1 MKRSILFLTTIV
13 AACTARSQ
21 EPADALRI
29 SWTTPSGTARNQAIG
44 GAMGSLGG
52 DITATFV
59 NPAGLAFYR
68 TNEGV
73 FTPAF
78 HFGKTKGNY
87 LDRKETARANKFDLG
102 TTGYIFA
109 GGTQRRSFALSIG
122 FNTTASFKNDV
133 LYRGVNKQTSYSQ
146 KFIEELNNS
155 GIKDST
161 IANRFYYG
169 PSLAFNTYWIDP
181 VKNSS
186 GQLVGFS
193 TNSPI
198 ATGLVQEQKI
208 STRGGIYE
216 TSIGFA
222 SNEKDKLMIGGAIG
236 LPFLYMNR
244 TSSFIESDLTKDTSN
259 RFDFG
264 AFSDELTTKGF
275 GLNLKMGIIYKP
287 QEYWRLGLAI
297 HSPTMYSLTDSYSAQ
312 ITTNTEN
319 YNGIY
324 TDYSD
329 DYTNG
334 GAAEFKYQHITPYK
348 VIGSISYVLREIQD
362 VTRQKG
368 FITADAEYINY
379 KASSYMVDE
388 DEDEVNVNSAENKAY
403 YKALNKAI
411 DKAYKGAFNF
421 RVGGELK
428 FTTIMVRAGAS
439 YYGNPYKEVNG
450 GKGNKL
456 NLTGGLGYRNKGMFI
471 DLTYVHSMISDIHA
485 PYMLENASFPVA
497 KLKNTTGNVF
507 LTLGYKF

>member
-1 MKRSILFLTTIV
+1 MKRFILFLTTLM
-13 AACTARSQ
+13 AASAAFSQ

-52 DITATFV
+52 DITATFI

-73 FTPAF
+73 FSPAF
-78 HFGKTKGNY
+78 HFGKTNASY
-87 LDRKETARANKFDLG
+87 FARKENAKANKFDFG
-102 TTGYIFA
+102 TSGYIFS
-109 GGTQRRSFALSIG
+109 GGTKRRSGAVSIG
-122 FNTTASFKNDV
+122 FNTTANFKNDV

-155 GIKDST
+155 GVKDST
-161 IANRFYYG
+161 LAYRFYYG

-216 TSIGFA
+216 ASLGFA
-222 SNEKDKLMIGGAIG
+222 GNEKDKWMFGGAIG
-236 LPFLYMNR
+236 LPFMYMNR
-244 TSSFIESDLTKDTSN
+244 TSSFIESDLTNDTSN

-275 GLNLKMGIIYKP
+275 GLNLKLGVIYKP
-287 QEYWRLGLAI
+287 QEYWRLGFAF
-297 HSPTMYSLTDSYSAQ
+297 HTPTIYRLTDSYSAQ
-312 ITTNTEN
+312 ITTNTEH
-319 YNGIY
+319 YQGIY

-334 GAAEFKYQHITPYK
+334 GPAEFKYQHITPYK

-362 VTRQKG
+362 VNRQKG
-368 FITADAEYINY
+368 FITADAEFINY
-379 KASSYMVDE
+379 KASSYMVNE
-388 DEDEVNVNSAENKAY
+388 DKDEVNVNSAENKAY

-428 FTTIMVRAGAS
+428 FTTIMVRAGAA

-450 GKGNKL
+450 GKGSKV
-456 NLTGGLGYRNKGMFI
+456 NLTGGLGYRNKGVFV
-471 DLTYVHSMISDIHA
+471 DLTYVHAITNDIHA
-485 PYMLENASFPVA
+485 PYMLENAGFPVA
-497 KLKNTTGNVF
+497 MLKNTTGNVF
-507 LTLGYKF
+507 LTVGYKF